1 MAVVRADVVTS
12 PHTPT
17 FVAGVLALSR
27 QLTSFTPAQLNT
39 SSTVQ
44 QAPGA
49 RIFGTATEL
58 NRPLSWWDL
67 FTWWHVAAMNW
78 PTPGGGNRAHGGPI
92 FAPWHRL
99 YLRRL
104 E

>member
-1 MAVVRADVVTS
+1 MAVTRANILSS
-12 PHTPT
+12 PHTPAYT
-17 FVAGVLALSR
+17 AGVLDLSNR
-27 QLTSFTPAQLNT
+27 LTPYTPPQLKG
-39 SSTVQ
+39 SSIVQ
-44 QAPGA
+44 QAPRA
-49 RIFGTATEL
+49 RIFGTAAEL

-67 FTWWHVAAMNW
+67 FTWWHVVAMNW
-78 PTPGGGNRAHGGPI
+78 PTLGGGNRAHGGPI